1 MGGIKMKKT
10 LLVEGMSC
18 GHCEKAVKN
27 ALKELNGV
35 LKVEVDLSSKKVEI
49 EGEGLNDILIK
60 GAIEDAGYDLIEIR

>member
-1 MGGIKMKKT
+1 MKKT

-27 ALKELNGV
+27 ALGELDGV
-35 LKVEVDLSSKKVEI
+35 SKVEVDLVTKKVEV

-60 GAIEDAGYDLIEIR
+60 GAIEDAGYELIEIR

>member
-1 MGGIKMKKT
+1 MKKT

-27 ALKELNGV
+27 ALKELDGV
-35 LKVEVDLSSKKVEI
+35 SNVEVDLGAKKVEV

-60 GAIEDAGYDLIEIR
+60 GAIEDAGYSLIEIR

>member
-1 MGGIKMKKT
+1 MKKI

-27 ALKELNGV
+27 ALNELEGV
-35 LKVEVDLSSKKVEI
+35 SKVEVDLATKKVEI

-60 GAIEDAGYDLIEIR
+60 GAIEEAGYEVIEIR

>member
-60 GAIEDAGYDLIEIR
+60 GAIEDVGYDLIEIR

>member
-1 MGGIKMKKT
+1 MKKT

-27 ALKELNGV
+27 ALNEVEGV
-35 LKVEVDLSSKKVEI
+35 TTVEVDLATKKVEI

-60 GAIEDAGYDLIEIR
+60 GAIEEAGYEVVEIR